1 MGQIGDLEMKCDG
14 DERGW
19 DEFNMEIWQCNDE
32 RARPSRSIFILSVT
46 SFSLPSFS
54 CQVRNRSEEVR
65 NGCAMEVRLPK
76 MWESNASD
84 NKATNVESAQVL

>member
-1 MGQIGDLEMKCDG
+1 
-14 DERGW
+14 
-19 DEFNMEIWQCNDE
+19 MEIWQCNDE
-32 RARPSRSIFILSVT
+32 RARPSSLICKSAVT
-46 SFSLPSFS
+46 SFSLPSSS
-54 CQVRNRSEEVR
+54 CQVRNGSEKVR